1 MFTPFR
7 LRQLELKNRIVVS
20 PMAQYRAVDGTPT
33 DWHFVHYAERAKGGA
48 GLISTEMTC
57 VTPEGRITPGCTG
70 LYSEAHA
77 PAWRRIVDFIHA
89 ETDAKVAIQL
99 GHSGP
104 KGSTQ
109 LGWEGAGLAGG
120 QLGDPGA
127 VAAAVVAGQSGA
139 PRDDAGRHGR
149 GVRCLRTCHRNGRTG
164 GLRYAGAALRPRL
177 LDVGLHHPAQQ
188 PSPRR
193 LWRLAREPHALS
205 ARGLA
210 CGAPSLASGKTDF
223 GAHLGARLG
232 GGGRQHPGRCG

>member
-70 LYSEAHA
+70 LYAPEHEA
-77 PAWRRIVDFIHA
+77 AWRRIVAFIHA

-109 LGWEGAGLAGG
+109 LGWEMMDAPLA
-120 QLGDPGA
+120 QEA
-127 VAAAVVAGQSGA
+127 T
-139 PRDDAGRHGR
+139 GRSS
-149 GVRCLRTCHRNGRTG
+149 
-164 GLRYAGAALRPRL
+164 RPRRCR
-177 LDVGLHHPAQQ
+177 G
-188 PSPRR
+188 RR
-193 LWRLAREPHALS
+193 PTRSRA
-205 ARGLA
+205 
-210 CGAPSLASGKTDF
+210 K
-223 GAHLGARLG
+223 
-232 GGGRQHPGRCG
+232 